1 MDGSDP
7 RAAMKV
13 TADHL
18 RRNAY
23 LYVRQ
28 SSLRQVLHNTESTQ
42 RQYDLRGR
50 AIRLGWTAEQI
61 VVIDTD
67 QGQSGASAADRDGFQ
82 RLVAEVSMGRAGV
95 VLGLEV
101 SRLARNNADWH
112 RLLEICALSRTLI
125 LDEDGL
131 YDPGNFNDRLLLG
144 LKGAMSEAELHML
157 KARLIGGQLS
167 KARRGELVMSLPV
180 GLLHTSTGKVV
191 LDPDT
196 AVQQAIRHLFAT
208 FTATGSAI
216 ATVKAFRQQQLK
228 FPRRVAAGERKGEL
242 VWAAL
247 EHSQALRVL
256 HNPRYAGAFCYGRH
270 GHGRTPAGKPT
281 TRLLPRDEWT
291 VLINDAHPGYIT
303 WDQYET
309 HQQRLSE
316 LAAARGTDRLASPP
330 REGPALLQG
339 LAICGICGRRMT
351 VRYHTRRDT
360 QFPDYVCQYEGI
372 RTATPICQNIPGAG
386 IDTAVGALLM
396 QKLTPLAL
404 ESALAVAEELT
415 TRADDADRL
424 RQATVQRA
432 RYHTDLAR
440 RRYLAVD
447 PTNRLVADSLE
458 ADWNNALREL
468 ADATDEYERAKASA
482 AGPLTAQ
489 QQARIT
495 ALAAD
500 IPALWTNPDT
510 PQRERKRMARLLLQ
524 DVTISRG
531 DHITVHIR
539 LKGGQDH
546 SLKLPLPLASWQL
559 RKTPDDVVAAI
570 DGLTEQ
576 HTDSQ
581 IAAIL
586 EQRGFT
592 SGTGQPLH
600 ARIIRQI
607 RDAYQLRSHT
617 QRLRDAGLL
626 TLNEIARQL
635 DINPR
640 TVKSWRNA
648 GLLTGHFAND
658 KGEYLY
664 ELPSPDLPRPRI
676 GRPPRQPHPTA
687 ARIPPTESDTAN
699 PADARPTT
707 PRTRRPAP
715 VS

>member
-1 MDGSDP
+1 MDRSDP

-50 AIRLGWTAEQI
+50 AIGLGWTAEQI
-61 VVIDTD
+61 IVIDTD
-67 QGQSGASAADRDGFQ
+67 QGQSGASATDRDGFQ
-82 RLVAEVSMGRAGV
+82 RLVAEVSMGRAGI

-144 LKGAMSEAELHML
+144 LKGTMSEAELHLL

-180 GLLHTSTGKVV
+180 GLVHTSTGKVV
-191 LDPDT
+191 LDPDA
-196 AVQQAIRHLFAT
+196 AVQQAVRHLFTT

-216 ATVKAFRQQQLK
+216 ATVKAFRQQQLR
-228 FPRRVAAGERKGEL
+228 FPRRIAAGERKGEI

-247 EHSQALRVL
+247 EHSQALRTL

-270 GHGRTPAGKPT
+270 AHSLTPTGKHT

-303 WDQYET
+303 WDQFET
-309 HQQRLSE
+309 NQQRLAE
-316 LAAARGTDRLASPP
+316 LATARGSDRLASPP

-339 LAICGICGRRMT
+339 MVICGVCGRRMT

-386 IDTAVGALLM
+386 IDTAVGTLLM

-404 ESALAVAEELT
+404 ESALAVTEELT
-415 TRADDADRL
+415 ARAHDADRL
-424 RQATVQRA
+424 RSATVQRA
-432 RYHTDLAR
+432 QYHADQAR

-447 PTNRLVADSLE
+447 PGNRLVADSLE

-468 ADATDEYERAKASA
+468 ADATDEYERAKATA

-489 QQARIT
+489 QRARIT

-500 IPALWTNPDT
+500 IPALWCNPDT

-524 DVTISRG
+524 DVTISKG
-531 DHITVHIR
+531 DQITVHLR

-546 SLKLPLPLASWQL
+546 SLKLPLPLAAWQL
-559 RKTPDDVVAAI
+559 RKTPDDVVTAV
-570 DGLTEQ
+570 DELLEE

-586 EQRGFT
+586 GQRGYI
-592 SGTGQPLH
+592 SGTGQPLR
-600 ARIIRQI
+600 ALMIRGI
-607 RDAYQLRSHT
+607 RKAYQLRSHT
-617 QRLRDAGLL
+617 QRLLDAGML
-626 TLNEIARQL
+626 TLNEIARRL
-635 DINPR
+635 NIAPH
-640 TVKSWRNA
+640 TVKAWRDA
-648 GLLTGHFAND
+648 GLLTGKLAND
-658 KGEYLY
+658 KGEYMY
-664 ELPSPDLPRPRI
+664 HMPPADLPRPRT
-676 GRPPRQPHPTA
+676 GRPPRRQAQQPELPTHLT
-687 ARIPPTESDTAN
+687 RQTAN
-699 PADARPTT
+699 
-707 PRTRRPAP
+707 